1 MSEIHPTAIIDLGA
15 ELADS
20 VKIGPYCVVGAHVRL
35 GENVVLHSHVVI
47 EGRTTIGARTQIYPF
62 ASIGHHPQDLK
73 FKGEPSTLE
82 IGTDNMIREYVTMNP
97 GTEGGGMV
105 TRVGDRCAFR
115 GRSPMSAMTVSSA
128 TMSSSPTMSCWPV
141 TARSVTL

>member
-97 GTEGGGMV
+97 GTEGGGMSPASA
-105 TRVGDRCAFR
+105 TAAPFWQA
-115 GRSPMSAMTVSSA
+115 PMSAMTVSSA